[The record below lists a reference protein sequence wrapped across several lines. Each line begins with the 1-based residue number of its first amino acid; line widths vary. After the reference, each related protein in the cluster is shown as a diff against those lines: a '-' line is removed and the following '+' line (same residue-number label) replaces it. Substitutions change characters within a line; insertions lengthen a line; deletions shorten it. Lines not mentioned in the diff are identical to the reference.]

1 LVSGIYTLQLKRT
14 KLWKGSLMAGKAGVP
29 SAPKGAGSSGRALW
43 RDVLGKYE
51 LEEHELA
58 LLREAV
64 RTVDDLDALAA
75 VTARDGVTVDGKVH
89 PALVEARQLRIALAR
104 LVAALRLPA
113 GDEDDQAAARR
124 PQRRVG
130 ARGVYSLGGA

>member
-1 LVSGIYTLQLKRT
+1 
-14 KLWKGSLMAGKAGVP
+14 MASEIPAT
-29 SAPKGAGSSGRALW
+29 PKGAGPSGKALW
-43 RDVLGKYE
+43 RDILSKYV

-75 VTARDGVTVDGKVH
+75 ATARDGVTIGARVH
-89 PALVEARQLRIALAR
+89 PAQVESRQLRLVLAR
-104 LVAALRLPA
+104 VLAALRLPA
-113 GDEDDQAAARR
+113 GDEGDQVRR

-130 ARGVYSLGGA
+130 VRGFYKGGE

>member
-1 LVSGIYTLQLKRT
+1 
-14 KLWKGSLMAGKAGVP
+14 MAGNP
-29 SAPKGAGSSGRALW
+29 PKGAGPGGRKLW
-43 RDVLGKYE
+43 RDVVGKYD

-75 VTARDGVTVDGKVH
+75 VMADQGVTIGARVN

-104 LVAALRLPA
+104 LLGALRLPA
-113 GDEDDQAAARR
+113 GDEEDPTVGRR
-124 PQRRVG
+124 PQRRIG
-130 ARGVYSLGGA
+130 ARGVYAVGLGGA

>member
-1 LVSGIYTLQLKRT
+1 
-14 KLWKGSLMAGKAGVP
+14 MAA
-29 SAPKGAGSSGRALW
+29 SARILSPPKGVGPSGRALW

-58 LLREAV
+58 LLREAC
-64 RTVDDLDALAA
+64 RTVDDLDALSGI
-75 VTARDGVTVDGKVH
+75 VGDEGMTVGARVH
-89 PALVEARQLRIALAR
+89 PAVVEARQLRIALAR
-104 LVAALRLPA
+104 LIGALRLPA
-113 GDEDDQAAARR
+113 GDEDDPGQGRR